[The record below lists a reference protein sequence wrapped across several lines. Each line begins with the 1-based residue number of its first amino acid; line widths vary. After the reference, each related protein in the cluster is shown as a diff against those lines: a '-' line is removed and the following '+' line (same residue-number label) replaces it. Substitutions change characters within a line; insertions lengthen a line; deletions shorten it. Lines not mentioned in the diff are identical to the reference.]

1 MPKPLARPIEE
12 AANMTDAQV
21 LESVQAAC
29 LAGNSGM
36 QTLVDLL
43 PAIGR
48 MAKPAI
54 ATAKAMIYGRFDAK
68 HVPRRLFNAVIQAE
82 REAFLRRER
91 DLCNAKLF
99 ALSGSTLSPSISR
112 RKNPHAVE
120 LGRRGGLFRGKKG
133 LAAMPAERAAAIR
146 LLGVEAVKRKKAHQG
161 AA

>member
-1 MPKPLARPIEE
+1 MPK
-12 AANMTDAQV
+12 TDSQV

-54 ATAKAMIYGRFDAK
+54 AIAKRMIYGRFDAA
-68 HVPRRLFNAVIQAE
+68 HVPRRLFNAAIKSE
-82 REAFLRRER
+82 REAFLQKGR
-91 DLCNAKLF
+91 DTVRAKDF
-99 ALSGSTLSPSISR
+99 ALKSASRGPSSIER
-112 RKNPHAVE
+112 RKKDPHAVA
-120 LGRRGGLFRGKKG
+120 LGRRGGLVRGKKG

-146 LLGVEAVKRKKAHQG
+146 LLGVEAVKRKRAHQG

>member
-1 MPKPLARPIEE
+1 
-12 AANMTDAQV
+12 MTDSQV

-54 ATAKAMIYGRFDAK
+54 ATAKRMIYGRFDAK
-68 HVPRRLFNAVIQAE
+68 HVPRRLFNAVIESE
-82 REAFLRRER
+82 RKAFLLRER

-99 ALSGSTLSPSISR
+99 ALSGRIISPSIMR
-112 RKNPHAVE
+112 PKNQHAVE
-120 LGRRGGLFRGKKG
+120 LGRRGGLRRGISKG
-133 LAAMPAERAAAIR
+133 FGAMSAERREAIR
-146 LLGVEAVKRKKAHQG
+146 LMAVEAVQRKRAQQ
-161 AA
+161 APR